1 MERVSVI
8 IPTFNRF
15 KYLLNAIESVKK
27 QTYTNIEIIVINDC
41 STQQEYYSY
50 DFGENVIVIHLDKN
64 SKSVFGYACAAYVR
78 NQGIAISSG
87 DYIAFLDDD
96 DIWFPN
102 KIEIQIKRMKETGC
116 KMSCTEGLIG
126 RGIYDETK
134 NYTVCNRQ
142 QYFTA
147 YRERYRQFG
156 SNALDR
162 GFPFIWDL
170 NFLRINNCCV
180 NSSVVIKKDILDKI
194 GNFKHMPPPGEDYD
208 CWLRALEHTNCV
220 YVKAICFYY
229 DLGHG
234 DGQNY

>member
-1 MERVSVI
+1 MDKVSVI

-15 KYLLNAIESVKK
+15 KYLLNAIDSVKN
-27 QTYTNIEIIVINDC
+27 QTYTNIEIIVVNDC
-41 STQQEYYSY
+41 SSEKEYYDY
-50 DFGENVIVIHLDKN
+50 DFGKDVIVIHLEKN

-78 NQGIAISSG
+78 NQGINVSSG

-96 DIWFPN
+96 DMWFPN

-116 KMSCTEGLIG
+116 KMSSTEGLIG
-126 RGIYDETK
+126 YGIYDETK
-134 NYTVCNRQ
+134 NYEIYNREHC
-142 QYFTA
+142 FNIIRDI
-147 YRERYRQFG
+147 YRKTG
-156 SNALDR
+156 SNALEK

-170 NFLRINNCCV
+170 NFLKIHNCCIT
-180 NSSVVIKKDILDKI
+180 SSVVIKKDILDRI
-194 GNFKHMPPPGEDYD
+194 GNFKEMPPPGEDYD

-220 YVKAICFYY
+220 YVKATCFYY